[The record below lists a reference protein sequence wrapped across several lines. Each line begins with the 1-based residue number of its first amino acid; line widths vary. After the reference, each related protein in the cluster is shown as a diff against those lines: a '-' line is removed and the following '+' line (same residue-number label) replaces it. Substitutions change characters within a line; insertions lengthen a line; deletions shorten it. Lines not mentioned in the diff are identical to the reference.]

1 MKIDMVDYNNLLR
14 ITEIQPVALELKKQ
28 QLWDHE
34 NNKKK
39 KNQPDF
45 KTVLNEVVESDNIQ
59 NTPPIITKEEQQIS
73 PDQLLASLQS
83 TQEFLMTRKFKK

>member
-1 MKIDMVDYNNLLR
+1 MVDYNNLLK

-39 KNQPDF
+39 KNNQDF
-45 KTVLNEVVESDNIQ
+45 KTILNEVSETENIQ
-59 NTPPIITKEEQQIS
+59 NIQAVITREKQQIS
-73 PDQLLASLQS
+73 PDLLLASLQS

>member
-1 MKIDMVDYNNLLR
+1 MVDYNNLLR

>member
-1 MKIDMVDYNNLLR
+1 MVDYNNLLR

-28 QLWDHE
+28 QLWDYE
-34 NNKKK
+34 KNKKK

-45 KTVLNEVVESDNIQ
+45 KTVLNEVVEADNIQ
-59 NTPPIITKEEQQIS
+59 NTPLIITKEEQQIS
-73 PDQLLASLQS
+73 PNQLLASLQS